1 MASDNKKRHIVS
13 YENMSPELAAAFAE
27 KYPKGFSDYLPDL
40 TKYTKPDGTPFYAVM
55 VEIPDAIYLVKIK
68 VQIDNPDDIERWL
81 EGEEEAEN
89 ESVAGTSGASAS
101 VPERSKL
108 LLLSLMVGVLS
119 GCAAVIL
126 DWAIHTVKLL
136 LNQDFHF
143 SYDWQYLVLPG
154 IGMLVSLV
162 LVRYL
167 IRDNIGHGVTKAL
180 LAVSRND
187 SKIKPHNTWS
197 SMLTSSITIGFG
209 GSVGAEA
216 PIVYTGAAIGSN
228 LGRICGLSYRNIT
241 LLLGCG
247 AAGAVAGIF
256 KAPLAGV
263 LFTLEILLFNVSM
276 RSLLPLLLSTISATV
291 ISYIFRG
298 QTPIFACTLTPFSMG
313 NLPFYIVLGIVGGF
327 GSLYFMR
334 MTLRLEDRVGKIK
347 NPYVRWALCA
357 VALGLL
363 IFLFPPLYGEG
374 YDSLGALLNGEDLAL
389 EGRSV
394 LSFLLDWKWGVP
406 VLFALIFFL
415 KVFAMTATNAGG
427 GVGGTFGPTLFAGAI
442 LGFVI
447 ARCLNLL
454 GFSVPEQNFVLVG
467 MAALMA
473 GVMQA
478 PMTAIFLIAEI
489 SGGYDLLIPL
499 ILTATVAFGTV
510 RVFEKYSIYT
520 KRIAQ
525 SGDLLTHDSD
535 QAVLTLL
542 QTDTLIRDKYP
553 RVQID
558 ATLREVVEVVTG
570 SDAAVLPVIDRQGR
584 FQGMVDVASTRRVL
598 FDSAK
603 YDKLHVYNIMES
615 APDFIYAGEKMESVM
630 NKFERT
636 GAWRLPVID
645 ADRKYLGFISKS
657 RLLMAYRAELKEIA
671 SED

>member
-1 MASDNKKRHIVS
+1 
-13 YENMSPELAAAFAE
+13 
-27 KYPKGFSDYLPDL
+27 
-40 TKYTKPDGTPFYAVM
+40 
-55 VEIPDAIYLVKIK
+55 
-68 VQIDNPDDIERWL
+68 
-81 EGEEEAEN
+81 
-89 ESVAGTSGASAS
+89 
-101 VPERSKL
+101 
-108 LLLSLMVGVLS
+108 MVGVLS

-154 IGMLVSLV
+154 IGMLLSLI
-162 LVRYL
+162 LVRYV

-197 SMLTSSITIGFG
+197 SVLTSSITIGFG

-228 LGRICGLSYRNIT
+228 LGRIFGLSYRNIT

-276 RSLLPLLLSTISATV
+276 KSLLPLLLSTISATV

-313 NLPFYIVLGIVGGF
+313 NIPFYIILGIVGGF

-334 MTLRLEDRVGKIK
+334 MTLRLEDRIGKLA
-347 NPYVRWALCA
+347 NPYARWAICA
-357 VALGLL
+357 LALGLL

-394 LSFLLDWKWGVP
+394 LSFLLSWRWGVP

-454 GFSVPEQNFVLVG
+454 GCGVPEQNFVLVG

-489 SGGYDLLIPL
+489 SGGYELLIPL

-510 RVFEKYSIYT
+510 RIFEKYSIYT

-558 ATLREVVEVVTG
+558 ATLREVVEVITD

-603 YDKLHVYNIMES
+603 YDELHVYNIMES

-645 ADRKYLGFISKS
+645 ADRRYLGFISKS